1 MASDPASP
9 NLQEVSISPETL
21 QKIWELLEK
30 DGHKVRAAE
39 KSGDGSGASAS
50 EVIIRLLNVR

>member
-1 MASDPASP
+1 
-9 NLQEVSISPETL
+9 L

-39 KSGDGSGASAS
+39 KSGDASAQSAS